1 MLTTYN
7 HIFEKIY
14 NNAKSLKRLQLLVLE
29 NKKLNSYKYGYPYK
43 PDLISI
49 DREADYY
56 TSLTTEE
63 LDKFQM
69 GNCWDFTHYYC
80 KWADEHN
87 MRHYGIFMAAFSEKG
102 NLVETHAFPV
112 IKIDDQNFWAESAW
126 QDYKGLYEFNTR
138 TDLISY
144 AFGLWS
150 KKVIGNYD
158 DKIDFAIWKYQAE
171 LLKYESID
179 ADEFI
184 KQICWNDGVE
194 IDESRLLAKVKPI
207 NKWNIDSFN

>member
-1 MLTTYN
+1 MFQEKL
-7 HIFEKIY
+7 FETIY
-14 NNAKSLKRLQLLVLE
+14 NNAKSLKRLHLLVAE
-29 NKKLNSYKYGYPYK
+29 NKKLNTYKYGYPYK

-49 DREADYY
+49 DEEANYY
-56 TSLTTEE
+56 TSLTMEE

-80 KWADEHN
+80 KWADKHN

-102 NLVETHAFPV
+102 NLIETYTFPV
-112 IKIDDQNFWAESAW
+112 IKIDNQNFWAESAW
-126 QDYKGLYEFNTR
+126 QKYKGLYEFNTR
-138 TDLISY
+138 TDLIS
-144 AFGLWS
+144 FVFNIWS
-150 KKVIGNYD
+150 KKVIGQYN

-184 KQICWNDGVE
+184 KQICWNDGIE
-194 IDESRLLAKVKPI
+194 IDESRLLSKVDLV
-207 NKWNIDSFN
+207 NSWNRQ